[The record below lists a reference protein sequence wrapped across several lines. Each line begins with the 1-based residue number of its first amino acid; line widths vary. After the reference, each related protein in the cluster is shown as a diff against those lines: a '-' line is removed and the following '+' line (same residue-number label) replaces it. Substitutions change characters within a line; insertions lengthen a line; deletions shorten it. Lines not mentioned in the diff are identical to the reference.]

1 MSFDLYFYKKK
12 GSSVSKES
20 ITASLDKR
28 IPREFEN
35 SRERFYNNPD
45 TEVYFS
51 FELTK
56 PDYGDNNLEEAF
68 QDFDDTHLSF
78 NLNFMRPDFFGL
90 EAFKFVQ
97 DFITE
102 LDLYVLNPQGNAGIP
117 EKDTDTSLFLSWS
130 AGNKWSSR
138 DYFKEV
144 GAYFIDPT
152 KANRVWHYNYNRN
165 QLQNELG
172 EEYFVPKIFFLRMK
186 ENNQVI
192 TLSSWVQHIPTI
204 IPPADYF
211 MLGKEYRS
219 WFKLVKEFVPVDYTT
234 LINTFDG
241 DLEEYPFDG
250 CKIIHPHISKKIG
263 KKFNRMSSPILQDD
277 LGEMI
282 PMEKLFNYQP
292 EH

>member
-1 MSFDLYFYKKK
+1 M
-12 GSSVSKES
+12 
-20 ITASLDKR
+20 
-28 IPREFEN
+28 
-35 SRERFYNNPD
+35 
-45 TEVYFS
+45 
-51 FELTK
+51 
-56 PDYGDNNLEEAF
+56 
-68 QDFDDTHLSF
+68 
-78 NLNFMRPDFFGL
+78 
-90 EAFKFVQ
+90 
-97 DFITE
+97 TE
-102 LDLYVLNPQGNAGIP
+102 LDLYVLNPQDNAGIP
-117 EKDTDTSLFLSWS
+117 EKNTDTSLFLSWS
-130 AGNKWSSR
+130 AGNNWSSR
-138 DYFKEV
+138 DYFTEV

-165 QLQNELG
+165 QLQDELG
-172 EEYFVPKIFFLRMK
+172 EEYFVPKIFFSRMK

-219 WFKLVKEFVPVDYTT
+219 WFKLVKELVPVDYTT

-250 CKIIHPHISKKIG
+250 CKIIHPHISERIG